1 MDKDC
6 FFKDIVK
13 DAEERFATSNQE
25 LDRFLQKL
33 QKRKKKEIIGLMKD
47 ETLDLEQKLIDT

>member
-33 QKRKKKEIIGLMKD
+33 QKRKKKETIGLMKD
-47 ETLDLEQKLIDT
+47 KTLD